1 MFTSTTRA
9 ESRARLCALST
20 GASVTAPLE
29 NVAAL
34 GAMRLRCRM
43 ATVIPSPP
51 PSNCPRCQ
59 CGCAMRF
66 ARAIPKCGPLPELQ
80 VFYCPPCNEV
90 ETIETPPVSQMT

>member
-1 MFTSTTRA
+1 MRPIH
-9 ESRARLCALST
+9 RRI
-20 GASVTAPLE
+20 GDRPLE

-34 GAMRLRCRM
+34 GAMRLRCRV

-59 CGCAMRF
+59 CGCVMRF

-90 ETIETPPVSQMT
+90 ETIETPPPSQMT